1 MALFT
6 WEVGRFRNPVYW
18 LSAIS
23 ALCLIVLTLTGVVL
37 ALWYEP
43 SPERAYQSIQYI
55 QDHVYFGDLLLSL
68 HHWATHLLLASVIL
82 HLVRVFFTGTYRG
95 AMKTAWVASSL
106 FLVVTV
112 LFVFSG
118 YLLRWDELGYWSI
131 RVTAS
136 IVGYTP
142 FVGDALEHFILGGS
156 QIASR
161 TLARFYLW
169 HVGVLPLLALVLL
182 GYHYYLI
189 NKRKVL
195 WAEVGVGFIT
205 AGFLILYSVL
215 YPFNLT
221 PEISPELLTPLK
233 PVWPF
238 LWLYVIERSLPP
250 SLNFLNII
258 VLFFVITLL
267 SAIPYLDRTRDMDKS
282 KRWRMRVGIPI
293 LLVLILLSILGYLW
307 EAPV

>member
-6 WEVGRFRNPVYW
+6 WDPGRFRNPVYW
-18 LSAIS
+18 LSAVS
-23 ALCLIVLTLTGVVL
+23 AASLIILTLTGIVL

-43 SPERAYQSIQYI
+43 SPERAYQSMEYI
-55 QDHVYFGDLLLSL
+55 QDYVYFGDLLLSL

-82 HLVRVFFTGTYRG
+82 HMLRVFFTGTYKG
-95 AMKTAWVASSL
+95 GMKTAWVVSSL

-142 FVGDALEHFILGGS
+142 LVGKGLEELILGGS
-156 QIASR
+156 QITSR

-169 HVGVLPLLALVLL
+169 HIGVLPLAALLLL

-189 NKRKVL
+189 HKRKIL
-195 WAEVGVGFIT
+195 WAEVG
-205 AGFLILYSVL
+205 AGFMVGGFLMLYSVL
-215 YPFNLT
+215 HPFHLT
-221 PEISPELLTPLK
+221 PAISPELQTPLK
-233 PVWPF
+233 PIWPF

-250 SLNFLNII
+250 SLNFLNIM
-258 VLFFVITLL
+258 VLLL
-267 SAIPYLDRTRDMDKS
+267 LTGFLAFIPYLDRTKDAEKS
-282 KRWRMRVGIPI
+282 RRWRMWVGIP
-293 LLVLILLSILGYLW
+293 LLTILILLSIIGYLW